1 MTAQEAIDRADALL
15 PNPVEE
21 AEKLRWLESL
31 DGQLLGE
38 LAALRGG
45 EAAQPSYAAESRLTV
60 EPPWDE
66 LYIHYLQAKILYVMA
81 EYGRYQNA
89 MGQFNSLYLSWIV
102 ARIRAERPKAA
113 PPMRY

>member
-45 EAAQPSYAAESRLTV
+45 EATQPSYATESRLTA

-66 LYIHYLQAKILYVMA
+66 LYIHYLQAKILYVLA

-89 MGQFNSLYLSWIV
+89 MGQFNSLYLSWI
-102 ARIRAERPKAA
+102 AAQIRAEKPKTA
-113 PPMRY
+113 PQMRY